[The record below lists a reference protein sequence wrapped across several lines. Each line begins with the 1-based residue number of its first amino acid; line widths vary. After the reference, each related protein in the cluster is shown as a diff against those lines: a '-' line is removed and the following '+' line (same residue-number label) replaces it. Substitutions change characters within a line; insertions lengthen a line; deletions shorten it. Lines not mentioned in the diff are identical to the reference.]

1 MIFYILIRYSLK
13 DGASS
18 FFKQA
23 QSVAFDLTNDEG
35 KPSRRPNSLSW
46 DKKKK
51 KFIQGDGSGADN
63 VKMVRTENGTK
74 LPASFRSGRFDEWKE
89 KTRADLPRV
98 GEREDNS
105 TRGRMGGGG
114 GRRFKHHKA
123 VEGKPLDRLR
133 GDYERKVR
141 QLKKK
146 QADDQGGAAPSSFRQ
161 GKKLG
166 VRRSGK
172 TIGRFKSEIKTVEQI
187 KKERKTV
194 QKRKTKNARRS
205 GPAVGGRVGRR
216 RKARS

>member
-1 MIFYILIRYSLK
+1 MTFYIPIRYSLK

-23 QSVAFDLTNDEG
+23 QNVAFDLTNDEG
-35 KPSRRPNSLSW
+35 KPSRRLNSLSW

-89 KTRADLPRV
+89 RTRADVPRV
-98 GEREDNS
+98 GEREDSS
-105 TRGRMGGGG
+105 TRGRANGGG
-114 GRRFKHHKA
+114 GRRFKHHK
-123 VEGKPLDRLR
+123 VVQGKPLDKLR

-141 QLKKK
+141 QLKKT
-146 QADDQGGAAPSSFRQ
+146 QTDHQGGESPLQ

-172 TIGRFKSEIKTVEQI
+172 TIGRLKSEIKTVEQI
-187 KKERKTV
+187 KKERITV
-194 QKRKTKNARRS
+194 EKRKTKNARRS
-205 GPAVGGRVGRR
+205 GHVVGGRLGRHRKTR
-216 RKARS
+216 R